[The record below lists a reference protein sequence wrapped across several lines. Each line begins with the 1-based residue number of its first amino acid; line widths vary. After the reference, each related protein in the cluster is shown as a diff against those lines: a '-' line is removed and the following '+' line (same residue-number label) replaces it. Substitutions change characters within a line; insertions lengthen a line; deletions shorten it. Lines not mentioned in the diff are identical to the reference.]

1 MGASA
6 ATFCCTPRTPSAA
19 HDLNERP
26 ASSPRRSIA
35 DSRHSLCVL
44 RVVRPRSQLLL
55 RYLNMISQTAARR
68 ASRRLLAQ
76 VAFEDTCRA
85 AHRSRRSPDSPLY
98 WNAFVSTSCASWN
111 SLRGGESACV
121 RVPRYSSRACVRRS
135 QMTTRSCSDH
145 GDPNEARLVCTKGA
159 SLRASECREATGLC
173 CTRTARLSRYDRAS

>member
-1 MGASA
+1 MERVPPLFARIASLDIECRESASSGDGDARRVGASA

-55 RYLNMISQTAARR
+55 RSLNMISQTAARR

-76 VAFEDTCRA
+76 AAFEDTCRA

-98 WNAFVSTSCASWN
+98 WNVTGMRLFRPRAH
-111 SLRGGESACV
+111 RGIRCGE
-121 RVPRYSSRACVRRS
+121 
-135 QMTTRSCSDH
+135 
-145 GDPNEARLVCTKGA
+145 A
-159 SLRASECREATGLC
+159 SLHACECRDTLAE
-173 CTRTARLSRYDRAS
+173 RV